1 MVYNSVCLVCRHQK
15 EKSLRR
21 SLTSSASF
29 RSSTSL
35 EKMLDSPAS
44 ENLAKKEKEAAQ
56 KAKDNEVKN
65 LEFVKVDVDNNL
77 VNTSNFAKMYF
88 LKM

>member
-1 MVYNSVCLVCRHQK
+1 
-15 EKSLRR
+15 
-21 SLTSSASF
+21 
-29 RSSTSL
+29 
-35 EKMLDSPAS
+35 MLDSPTS

-77 VNTSNFAKMYF
+77 VNTWNFAKIWIFMMLYTGTF
-88 LKM
+88 LTLYYM

>member
-1 MVYNSVCLVCRHQK
+1 
-15 EKSLRR
+15 
-21 SLTSSASF
+21 
-29 RSSTSL
+29 
-35 EKMLDSPAS
+35 MLDSPTS

-88 LKM
+88 LKT